1 MPKSIRSHSS
11 ATTSSCW
18 VGNDLEGKGNTVF
31 SGIVFVSYV
40 SSTSLWQE
48 KPRSQE
54 TKRDKGRE
62 AGLESIAASEIAFA
76 DAHFRNAM
84 RRRSA
89 WKIENYTY
97 RECSHPDREF
107 RSAVSLH
114 SHSCHSVEKLA
125 ALNQVVKLAFMR
137 PLTGVLQSSFGLG
150 GVSNLNY
157 AEVTFNPP
165 YTPEDVYQMESAAAA
180 QWGFNGVHLGLTD
193 HDEFVGSLALLRR
206 RPDLS
211 GRIALS
217 EELSV
222 WYQGHLFHL
231 GVSGLPESEIYETH
245 ARLQSAAR
253 GGRHDELFETLAASG
268 CLVVLNHPLIAWTP
282 GPETIPIT
290 DLLTRYGWAIH
301 AIEVNG
307 MRRREENDRVL
318 ELARQW
324 RKPVVGG
331 GDSHLLVASS
341 ILSLSQAA
349 SYRDFIA
356 EVKDGHAV
364 PFLTPDYFA
373 SLNWKLFL
381 RVLFF
386 MSRYRQIASYKG
398 QPVATMLERR
408 IVLLDP
414 VGSVSRAFLALVS
427 ALGLAR

>member
-1 MPKSIRSHSS
+1 
-11 ATTSSCW
+11 
-18 VGNDLEGKGNTVF
+18 
-31 SGIVFVSYV
+31 
-40 SSTSLWQE
+40 
-48 KPRSQE
+48 
-54 TKRDKGRE
+54 
-62 AGLESIAASEIAFA
+62 
-76 DAHFRNAM
+76 M

-107 RSAVSLH
+107 GYAVSLH
-114 SHSCHSVEKLA
+114 NHSCHSVEKLA
-125 ALNQVVKLAFMR
+125 ALNQVVKLGFMR
-137 PLTGVLQSSFGLG
+137 PLSGVLQRSFGLG
-150 GVSNLNY
+150 DVPSLNY
-157 AEVTFNPP
+157 AEITFNPP

-180 QWGFNGVHLGLTD
+180 IWGFNGVHLTITD
-193 HDEFVGSLALLRR
+193 HDEFAGSLALLRG
-206 RPDLS
+206 RPDLN
-211 GRIALS
+211 GRVAIG
-217 EELSV
+217 EEVSV

-231 GVSGLPESEIYETH
+231 GVSGLPESGIDETH
-245 ARLQSAAR
+245 SRIQAAAR

-268 CLVVLNHPLIAWTP
+268 CLVVLNHPLISWRP

-301 AIEVNG
+301 ALEVNG
-307 MRRREENDRVL
+307 MRSREENDRVL

-341 ILSLSQAA
+341 IVSLSRAA
-349 SYRDFIA
+349 TFKDFIA

-364 PFLTPDYFA
+364 PFITPNYFA
-373 SLNWKLFL
+373 PLNWKLFL

-398 QPVATMLERR
+398 QPVAAMLERR
-408 IVLLDP
+408 RVLLDP

-427 ALGLAR
+427 GLGLAR